1 MTRNDLALAPTE
13 GAAMKV
19 LAEAP
24 NAGPPTQM
32 PSIDGALILRL
43 AEAIEALASLS
54 KIQDPELKVLTPAEA
69 GEALGKTENW
79 VKEAIQ
85 DRRIPFTYVGK
96 SPRLLPR
103 HIRWV
108 LDSGELMP
116 QSQAA

>member
-24 NAGPPTQM
+24 DAEPPTQM
-32 PSIDGALILRL
+32 PAINGALIVRL
-43 AEAIEALASLS
+43 TEAIEALAALS
-54 KIQDPELKVLTPAEA
+54 KIQDPELKALTPAEA

-79 VKEAIQ
+79 VKEAIR

-108 LDSGELMP
+108 LESGELMP
-116 QSQAA
+116 LAAAA

>member
-13 GAAMKV
+13 GAVMEV
-19 LAEAP
+19 PAEASDVEAP
-24 NAGPPTQM
+24 TPP
-32 PSIDGALILRL
+32 PVVDGALILRL
-43 AEAIEALASLS
+43 AEAIETLAALS

-69 GEALGKTENW
+69 GRALGKTENW

-108 LDSGELMP
+108 LESGELMP
-116 QSQAA
+116 HSQAA

>member
-13 GAAMKV
+13 GAVVREA
-19 LAEAP
+19 AET
-24 NAGPPTQM
+24 PPTE
-32 PSIDGALILRL
+32 PPTPAPAIDASLIVRL
-43 AEAIEALASLS
+43 ADAIEALVALS
-54 KIQDPELKVLTPAEA
+54 KVQDPELYVLTPAEA
-69 GEALGKTENW
+69 GQALGKTENW

-116 QSQAA
+116 HAQAA